1 MNECFC
7 HSVQI
12 FAGNEE
18 NIITFKIFKSDN
30 FKGLSGIWPRANP
43 TNIGDSASPRPA
55 SAQPQSRSRSRS
67 WSRGRVSG
75 GDIVDLVLLDTS
87 SVNMKR
93 ALFWKRKKSNKR
105 FTNWLQSFH
114 FIKGLDHGTVS
125 IDYTVQCSAS
135 SNTRISISISN
146 RNTSAAQAHVWHSA
160 VIYPIRVTCQLSA
173 YIICLHRSV
182 TAEALGG
189 GRGSQKLINVT
200 FCKLTIEKILA
211 AFALLL
217 AN

>member
-1 MNECFC
+1 MQWTNVFVILFC
-7 HSVQI
+7 TEFRSNGRKKTSSHLKYLNPIILKVCLESDRGLIRQI
-12 FAGNEE
+12 LA
-18 NIITFKIFKSDN
+18 TQ
-30 FKGLSGIWPRANP
+30 PRL
-43 TNIGDSASPRPA
+43 GPRPP
-55 SAQPQSRSRSRS
+55 SLSPQ
-67 WSRGRVSG
+67 SRGRVSG

-146 RNTSAAQAHVWHSA
+146 RNISAAQAHVWHSA

-173 YIICLHRSV
+173 YIICLHRLS
-182 TAEALGG
+182 LL
-189 GRGSQKLINVT
+189 RLW
-200 FCKLTIEKILA
+200 A
-211 AFALLL
+211 AVGDHKSW
-217 AN
+217 